1 MEELLEKILLSA
13 LKKNVTDIHL
23 NKMKNKTII
32 QFRQQG
38 KLCLFQEYE
47 EPIGR
52 NLINYI
58 KFLGNIDLNYRLT
71 PHTGQFE
78 YYLNQKNYSFRVSS
92 IPTMYSENIVIR
104 ILHHGRLLDIKE
116 LSLHAKALHTLEHIT
131 TLKSGLVI
139 VCGPTGEGKSTTLH
153 ALLHRIFEKGMV
165 HIITIEDPIEIVEPA
180 FVQIQMNLD
189 AGIDFESSLKQI
201 LRHDPDVVMIG
212 EIRDE
217 SSAALAVRCALTGC
231 LVLSTL
237 HSKNCS
243 GAIHRLKNLGVS
255 DLDLRDT
262 LQYILS
268 QRLIYSKRTSFS
280 IYEWIDASAVQ
291 QVLSRQ
297 ALTYKDFMFY
307 IKESVEL
314 GETRIEDYENSE
326 FKSALFDD

>member
-23 NKMKNKTII
+23 NKMQNKTTV

-38 KLCLFQEYE
+38 KLYPFQEYE
-47 EPIGR
+47 EPIGK

-58 KFLGNIDLNYRLT
+58 KFLGNIDLNYLLT

-78 YYLNQKNYSFRVSS
+78 YNLNQKSYSFRVSS
-92 IPTMYSENIVIR
+92 IPTMHSENIVIR

-116 LSLHAKALHTLEHIT
+116 LSLHSKTRHTLEHIT

-153 ALLHRIFEKGMV
+153 ALLHRIFEKGRV
-165 HIITIEDPIEIVEPA
+165 HIITMEDPIEIVEPA

-189 AGIDFESSLKQI
+189 AGINFENSLKQI

-237 HSKNCS
+237 HSKNCL

-262 LQYILS
+262 LQYVMS
-268 QRLIYSKRTSFS
+268 QRLIYSKQTTFS
-280 IYEWIDASAVQ
+280 IYEWIDDLAIQ
-291 QVLSRQ
+291 QL
-297 ALTYKDFMFY
+297 LTRHEIVYKDFIAH
-307 IKESVEL
+307 IKESIEL

-326 FKSALFDD
+326 FKSALFDG